1 MKKYKKL
8 ISFSFRDYG
17 DCAGVWDDRRKTFI
31 FLGDSGNSQDMA
43 TACQCLAGYLL
54 EMAHNY
60 EHAKDFCAPEFDKEH
75 REIQL
80 DAVRHYMTPI
90 FEGKESEENNENEN
104 S

>member
-1 MKKYKKL
+1 MKKYKTL
-8 ISFSFRDYG
+8 MSFSFREDK
-17 DCAGVWDDRRKTFI
+17 DSLGVFNDNTNSFI
-31 FLGDSGNSQDMA
+31 FLGNPGNMQDMA

-80 DAVRHYMTPI
+80 DKVRQYMTPI
-90 FEGKESEENNENEN
+90 FESEV
-104 S
+104 